1 MLLSSSRRLA
11 QRCLSTSP
19 AVRAGASAA
28 AAAAD
33 AAPLRYSSLVLERGS
48 GRPVP
53 ADLTKNLVF
62 GAVKSEHMLEVDW
75 SAARGWQAPRIFPV
89 APLSLDP
96 AASCLH
102 YGLQAFEGMK
112 AYRDAAARPPQE
124 LVRVDKRW
132 IPRGEGFSLYLRPT
146 VISTWPYLG
155 VSTAQSIKLFV
166 VACPVGP
173 YYATGFKPTTLYA
186 DAANVRAWPGG
197 TGDSK
202 LGGNYAPTIRHLND
216 VASRGFSQTLWLF
229 GSGGGGQVT
238 EVGTMNFFVVWR
250 TPAGR
255 TELATA
261 PLDGTILP
269 GVTRQSI
276 LDLARA
282 RWPDVDVAEKH
293 FTIDDVAAA
302 ARGGRL
308 LEAFGAGTAAVVSPV
323 KKIHVAATGA
333 DIDVPCGAP
342 ADGAGPIARRA
353 WNELADIQY
362 GRVAH
367 PWSVVVG

>member
-112 AYRDAAARPPQE
+112 AYLDADGKARLFRPELNMVRARGGVAARAARKCDCSSARCAWLCLPCPSCIVFRLAHLFLCPQIR
-124 LVRVDKRW
+124 LAKSMRTLAMPALCV
-132 IPRGEGFSLYLRPT
+132 
-146 VISTWPYLG
+146 G
-155 VSTAQSIKLFV
+155 VA
-166 VACPVGP
+166 
-173 YYATGFKPTTLYA
+173 A
-186 DAANVRAWPGG
+186 DAP
-197 TGDSK
+197 
-202 LGGNYAPTIRHLND
+202 PIR
-216 VASRGFSQTLWLF
+216 
-229 GSGGGGQVT
+229 
-238 EVGTMNFFVVWR
+238 
-250 TPAGR
+250 
-255 TELATA
+255 
-261 PLDGTILP
+261 
-269 GVTRQSI
+269 
-276 LDLARA
+276 ARA
-282 RWPDVDVAEKH
+282 RHRRPHVPA
-293 FTIDDVAAA
+293 TLYSLQA
-302 ARGGRL
+302 GGRV
-308 LEAFGAGTAAVVSPV
+308 FGV
-323 KKIHVAATGA
+323 H
-333 DIDVPCGAP
+333 
-342 ADGAGPIARRA
+342 
-353 WNELADIQY
+353 
-362 GRVAH
+362 
-367 PWSVVVG
+367 